1 MDQHLL
7 RFDKDKT
14 YVFID
19 CETENL
25 CLNRCYNLP
34 WQIAMIKTKGEKK
47 VDEKDYI
54 VKWERELSVSKEAA
68 RITRFSPI
76 SYRKR
81 AVPFEGVFPT
91 IDDWLTNCDYIVGHN
106 ILGFDLYLIR
116 DFYSHV
122 GKPYQHLTS
131 KILDTHSIA
140 KGIKLGLSYKPPE
153 SLLEYQYKILNTKK
167 RGLRTS
173 LSVLG
178 KDFGI
183 PHNYDKLHDAIVDL
197 ELNLK
202 VWNKLKYQIEF

>member
-25 CLNRCYNLP
+25 CLNRCHNLP
-34 WQIAMIKTKGEKK
+34 WQIAIIKTKGEKK

-116 DFYSHV
+116 DFY
-122 GKPYQHLTS
+122 
-131 KILDTHSIA
+131 
-140 KGIKLGLSYKPPE
+140 
-153 SLLEYQYKILNTKK
+153 
-167 RGLRTS
+167 
-173 LSVLG
+173 
-178 KDFGI
+178 
-183 PHNYDKLHDAIVDL
+183 
-197 ELNLK
+197 
-202 VWNKLKYQIEF
+202 